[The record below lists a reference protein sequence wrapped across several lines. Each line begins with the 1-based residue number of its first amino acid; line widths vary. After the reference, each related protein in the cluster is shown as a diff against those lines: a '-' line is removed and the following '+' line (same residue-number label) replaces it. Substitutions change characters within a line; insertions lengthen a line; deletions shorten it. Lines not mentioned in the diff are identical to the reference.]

1 MNGARGVGSADAVIA
16 AATSELLDLSAVIE
30 VIEAAPVGMMVI
42 DGDRLVYVSR
52 LAIELTGL
60 DPREALE
67 PGFLDMLH
75 PYDSAGYAE
84 VLAAVRDR
92 RAHQAHLRTSPARGG
107 RTLQIRVFPV
117 FDRVVVSVSDAT
129 AEAANLGELHRFR
142 AVADATSDLVG
153 MATITGELLY
163 VNPAARRFHGV
174 PLDLPA
180 GDIVPF
186 FGMSKEHVDLLMNEG
201 VTVLSR
207 GEVWECEVDVES
219 ALTGLRVPFW
229 AVWVPIRNERG
240 HIDVIASTFRDLS
253 ERRRFEHRLAY
264 AAAHDPLTGLPNRE
278 RLFEVL
284 ADRSSSRTPVTVL
297 FCDLDDFKV
306 VNDTLGHA
314 VGDRVLRT
322 IADRLLSVSRAN
334 DVVGRLGGDEFLVI
348 CSGVYSEIEAC
359 EIADRISEVIHEP
372 IVIGGR
378 EYRISASIGISMRD
392 GEKVTRAG
400 DLVLEADLAMY
411 RAKEAGRRHVEL
423 FDSVMRTEMAE
434 RLDLERDLR
443 LAIERDEIEVY
454 FQPIMALGRDTIDAF
469 ESLVRWRHPERGLLP
484 PAVFLELS
492 EAAGLGVQLGD
503 AVIAQA
509 CRAAAA
515 FVDIDPALQVG
526 FNISTSQMRSPDLAH
541 RVARAAEAA
550 GVHTDRLVLEVTE
563 DIVMADTEGARS
575 VLQQLQSMGMRIAV
589 DDFGTGYSS
598 LAMLRRLP
606 VDILKIDRSFVDGL
620 GVEPGD
626 TQIVRLIVSLAEE
639 LGLSIVGEG
648 VETEAQSAELERLG
662 CDLVQ
667 GYLYAPPVPFA
678 QALEMMRDR
687 VNGAARTSDLSS

>member
-1 MNGARGVGSADAVIA
+1 MSSAGRVGAGDPVIGAVVA
-16 AATSELLDLSAVIE
+16 EHLDLSSVVE
-30 VIEAAPVGMMVI
+30 VIEAAPVGMIVI
-42 DGDRLVYVSR
+42 DGDRIVYVSR
-52 LAIELTGL
+52 LAAEMTGL
-60 DPREALE
+60 DPCVALDPGLLETFRPFDAAGCSEVMAAIRE
-67 PGFLDMLH
+67 
-75 PYDSAGYAE
+75 
-84 VLAAVRDR
+84 R
-92 RAHQAHLRTSPARGG
+92 RAHQVHLRTSPARGS

-129 AEAANLGELHRFR
+129 AEAANLRELLRFQ

-153 MATITGELLY
+153 MATTTGELIY
-163 VNPAARRFHGV
+163 VNPAARHFHGV
-174 PLDLPA
+174 ALDVPA

-186 FGMSKEHVDLLMNEG
+186 FGMSKEHIDQLMSEG
-201 VTVLSR
+201 VPVLSR

-229 AVWVPIRNERG
+229 AVWVPIRNEAG
-240 HIDVIASTFRDLS
+240 VIDVIASTFRDLS

-284 ADRSSSRTPVTVL
+284 ADRAASRSPVAVL

-322 IADRLLSVSRAN
+322 IADRLLAVSRSN
-334 DVVGRLGGDEFLVI
+334 DVVGRLGGDEFLVV
-348 CSGVYSEIEAC
+348 CGGVQSELEAC
-359 EIADRISEVIHEP
+359 EIADRISEAIHEP

-378 EYRISASIGISMRD
+378 EYRMSASIGISMRD
-392 GEKVTRAG
+392 GDKTTRAG
-400 DLVLEADLAMY
+400 DLVLEADIAMY
-411 RAKEAGRRHVEL
+411 RAKEAGRRHIEL
-423 FDSVMRTEMAE
+423 FDSVMRTEMVE

-443 LAIERDEIEVY
+443 LAIERDELEVH
-454 FQPIMALGRDTIDAF
+454 FQPIMSLGGASIDAV

-484 PAVFLELS
+484 PSVFLELA
-492 EAAGLGVQLGD
+492 EAAGLGLQLGD
-503 AVIAQA
+503 VVIEQA
-509 CRAAAA
+509 CRAAAE
-515 FVDIDPALQVG
+515 FLRLDPTIQVG
-526 FNISTSQMRSPDLAH
+526 FNVSTSQMRAPDLAH
-541 RVARAAEAA
+541 RVGRAALAA
-550 GVHTDRLVLEVTE
+550 GVPTDRLVLEVTE
-563 DIVMADTEGARS
+563 DIVMSDTEGARS
-575 VLQQLQSMGMRIAV
+575 VLQQLRAMGMRIAV

-648 VETEAQSAELERLG
+648 VETEAQSAELARLG

-667 GYLYAPPVPFA
+667 GYLYAPPVPVA
-678 QALEMMRDR
+678 EALELVRDR
-687 VNGAARTSDLSS
+687 AARVTPGQDLSS

>member
-1 MNGARGVGSADAVIA
+1 MSDTRGVSAVGPVVS
-16 AATSELLDLSAVIE
+16 AATAGHLDLSSVVE
-30 VIEAAPVGMMVI
+30 VMEAARVGLIVI
-42 DGDRLVYVSR
+42 DGDRPVYVSR
-52 LAIELTGL
+52 RAVELTGL
-60 DPREALE
+60 GPCEALE
-67 PGFLDMLH
+67 PGFLDTLH
-75 PYDSAGYAE
+75 PFDSAGYADL
-84 VLAAVRDR
+84 LAAVRDR
-92 RAHQAHLRTSPARGG
+92 RAHEVHLRPSPQRGG
-107 RTLQIRVFPV
+107 RTLQIRVLPV
-117 FDRVVVSVSDAT
+117 FDRVVVSISDAT
-129 AEAANLGELHRFR
+129 AEAANLRELLRFQ

-153 MATITGELLY
+153 MATTTGELLY
-163 VNPAARRFHGV
+163 VNPAARHFHGV
-174 PLDLPA
+174 ALDLPA
-180 GDIVPF
+180 DEIAPF
-186 FGMSKEHVDLLMNEG
+186 FGMSKEHIDLLMSEG
-201 VTVLSR
+201 AAVLAR

-240 HIDVIASTFRDLS
+240 AIDVIAGTFRDLS

-284 ADRSSSRTPVTVL
+284 ADRSAARSPVAVL

-322 IADRLLSVSRAN
+322 IADRLLAVSRSN
-334 DVVGRLGGDEFLVI
+334 DVVGRLGGDEFLVV
-348 CSGVYSEIEAC
+348 CGGVQSETEAC
-359 EIADRISEVIHEP
+359 EIAERISEAIHEP
-372 IVIGGR
+372 IVIAGR

-392 GEKVTRAG
+392 GEKATRAG

-411 RAKEAGRRHVEL
+411 RAKEAGRCHIEL
-423 FDSVMRTEMAE
+423 FDSIMRTEMVE

-443 LAIERDEIEVY
+443 LAIERDELEVY
-454 FQPIMALGRDTIDAF
+454 FQPIVGLGSGCIDAF

-492 EAAGLGVQLGD
+492 EAAGLGVELGD
-503 AVIAQA
+503 AVIAQV

-515 FVDIDPALQVG
+515 FIGLDPTIQVG
-526 FNISTSQMRSPDLAH
+526 FNVSTSQMRSPDLAH
-541 RVARAAEAA
+541 RVARSASAA
-550 GVHTDRLVLEVTE
+550 GVPPSRLVLEVTE
-563 DIVMADTEGARS
+563 GIVMSDTDRARS
-575 VLQQLQSMGMRIAV
+575 VLQQLRALGMRIAV

-648 VETEAQSAELERLG
+648 VETEAQSTELARLG

-678 QALEMMRDR
+678 EALDM
-687 VNGAARTSDLSS
+687 VRTRNLSS

>member
-1 MNGARGVGSADAVIA
+1 MSGAGRVGGGDPVIGAVVADH
-16 AATSELLDLSAVIE
+16 LDLSSVVE
-30 VIEAAPVGMMVI
+30 VIEAAPVGMIVI
-42 DGDRLVYVSR
+42 DGDHIVYVSR
-52 LAIELTGL
+52 LAAELTGL
-60 DPREALE
+60 DRCAALE
-67 PGFLDMLH
+67 PGFLEMLH
-75 PYDSAGYAE
+75 PFDAVGYAE
-84 VLAAVRDR
+84 VIAAVHER
-92 RAHQAHLRTSPARGG
+92 RAHQVYLRTSPALGS
-107 RTLQIRVFPV
+107 RTLQVRVFPV
-117 FDRVVVSVSDAT
+117 FGRVVVSVSDAT
-129 AEAANLGELHRFR
+129 AEAANLRELLRFQ

-153 MATITGELLY
+153 MATTTGELLY

-174 PLDLPA
+174 ALDLPA
-180 GDIVPF
+180 SEIVPF
-186 FGMSKEHVDLLMNEG
+186 FGMSKEHIDQLMSEG
-201 VTVLSR
+201 AAVLAR

-240 HIDVIASTFRDLS
+240 AIDVIASTFRDLS

-284 ADRSSSRTPVTVL
+284 ADRSASRSPVAVL

-322 IADRLLSVSRAN
+322 IADRLLAVSRSN
-334 DVVGRLGGDEFLVI
+334 DVVGRLGGDEFLVV
-348 CSGVYSEIEAC
+348 CGGVQSELEAC
-359 EIADRISEVIHEP
+359 EIADRISEAINEP

-392 GEKVTRAG
+392 GDKATRAG
-400 DLVLEADLAMY
+400 DLVLEADIAMY
-411 RAKEAGRRHVEL
+411 RAKESGRRHIEL
-423 FDSVMRTEMAE
+423 FDSVMRTEMVE

-443 LAIERDEIEVY
+443 IAIEREELEVH
-454 FQPIMALGRDTIDAF
+454 FQPIMSLGGGSIDAF

-484 PAVFLELS
+484 PSVFLELA
-492 EAAGLGVQLGD
+492 EAAGLGLQLGD
-503 AVIAQA
+503 VVIGQA
-509 CRAAAA
+509 CRAAAELLRL
-515 FVDIDPALQVG
+515 DPTIQMG
-526 FNISTSQMRSPDLAH
+526 FNVSTSQMRAPDLAH
-541 RVARAAEAA
+541 RVAHAALAA
-550 GVHTDRLVLEVTE
+550 GVPTDHLVLEVTE
-563 DIVMADTEGARS
+563 DIVMSDTEGARS
-575 VLQQLQSMGMRIAV
+575 VLQQLRAMGMRIAV

-620 GVEPGD
+620 GVEAGD

-648 VETEAQSAELERLG
+648 VETEAQSAELARLG

-678 QALEMMRDR
+678 EALDMVR
-687 VNGAARTSDLSS
+687 ARNVSS

>member
-1 MNGARGVGSADAVIA
+1 MTGGGSVSSADPVIA
-16 AATSELLDLSAVIE
+16 AISSADLDLSAVIE
-30 VIEAAPVGMMVI
+30 VIEAAPVGMVVI
-42 DGDRLVYVSR
+42 DGDQLVYVSR
-52 LAIELTGL
+52 RAAELTGL

-92 RAHQAHLRTSPARGG
+92 RAHQAHLRTSPARGS
-107 RTLQIRVFPV
+107 RTLQVRVFPV

-129 AEAANLGELHRFR
+129 AEAANLRELHRFR

-153 MATITGELLY
+153 MATPTGELLY

-174 PLDLPA
+174 DLDLPA
-180 GDIVPF
+180 DEIVPF
-186 FGMSKEHVDLLMNEG
+186 FGMSQEDVHRLMSEG
-201 VTVLSR
+201 VPVLSR
-207 GEVWECEVDVES
+207 GDVWECEVDVES

-240 HIDVIASTFRDLS
+240 TIDVIASTFRDVS

-284 ADRSSSRTPVTVL
+284 ADRSAARVPVAVL

-322 IADRLLSVSRAN
+322 IADRLLAVSRSN
-334 DVVGRLGGDEFLVI
+334 DVVGRLGGDEFLVV
-348 CSGVYSEIEAC
+348 CGGVQSELEAC
-359 EIADRISEVIHEP
+359 EIAERISEAIHEP
-372 IVIGGR
+372 IVLSGR
-378 EYRISASIGISMRD
+378 EYRMSASIGISMRD
-392 GEKVTRAG
+392 GEKATRAG

-411 RAKEAGRRHVEL
+411 RAKQAGRRHIEL
-423 FDSVMRTEMAE
+423 FDSVMRTEMVE

-443 LAIERDEIEVY
+443 LAIERDEIEVF
-454 FQPIMALGRDTIDAF
+454 FQPIVGLGAEKIDAF
-469 ESLVRWRHPERGLLP
+469 ESLVRWRHPDRGLLP
-484 PAVFLELS
+484 PSVFLELS
-492 EAAGLGVQLGD
+492 ETAGLGVQLGD
-503 AVIAQA
+503 VVIEQA

-515 FVDIDPALQVG
+515 FIEIDPTIQVG
-526 FNISTSQMRSPDLAH
+526 FNVSTSQMRAPDLAH
-541 RVARAAEAA
+541 RVARAARTA
-550 GVHTDRLVLEVTE
+550 GVPTDRLVLEVTE
-563 DIVMADTEGARS
+563 DIVMSDTEGARS
-575 VLQQLQSMGMRIAV
+575 LLQQLQAMGMRIAV

-606 VDILKIDRSFVDGL
+606 VDVLKIDRSFVDGL

-648 VETEAQSAELERLG
+648 VETEAQSTELSRLG

-678 QALEMMRDR
+678 DALDM
-687 VNGAARTSDLSS
+687 VRTGMTGTPRRHDLSS